1 VTEREP
7 PGELLTGREPATPFR
22 LLFRV
27 ALFVFAVVLIVGG
40 VAFGLWEAFK

>member
-1 VTEREP
+1 VTEPDP

-27 ALFVFAVVLIVGG
+27 ALVILVVFLIVGG
-40 VAFGLWEAFK
+40 IAFGLWEALE

>member
-1 VTEREP
+1 VTQPKPHR
-7 PGELLTGREPATPFR
+7 ELLTGRKPATPFR

-27 ALFVFAVVLIVGG
+27 ALVVFVVVVIVGG

>member
-1 VTEREP
+1 VTEPDP

-40 VAFGLWEAFK
+40 IAFGVWELFN

>member
-1 VTEREP
+1 VTEPEP
-7 PGELLTGREPATPFR
+7 HGELLTGREPATPFR

-27 ALFVFAVVLIVGG
+27 ALVVFVAVVIVGG